1 MMREARAATFDTS
14 DGAALAF
21 TLHGLPRAGAP
32 RLALVHSLALD
43 RGAWDGVA
51 AAVLRR
57 S

>member
-14 DGAALAF
+14 DGAAVAF